1 MKNTLRAFLICI
13 ALIMCL
19 MPALIACDSQQT
31 AEGGSKET
39 TQGQNQDQNQDV
51 VFEGTPIAKYDN
63 ISKTMVVKLHR
74 LGEPDAT
81 TGNVEC
87 SLVLY
92 DSEGNVMNYV
102 VFDYVGDGKDPNVLT
117 LDNVVWHDTH
127 LTAHIANGDGS
138 KQSFDISYAK

>member
-31 AEGGSKET
+31 AEGGSEET

-51 VFEGTPIAKYDN
+51 VFEGTPISKNDN

-74 LGEPDAT
+74 LGERRR
-81 TGNVEC
+81 V
-87 SLVLY
+87 SRL
-92 DSEGNVMNYV
+92 S
-102 VFDYVGDGKDPNVLT
+102 
-117 LDNVVWHDTH
+117 
-127 LTAHIANGDGS
+127 
-138 KQSFDISYAK
+138 